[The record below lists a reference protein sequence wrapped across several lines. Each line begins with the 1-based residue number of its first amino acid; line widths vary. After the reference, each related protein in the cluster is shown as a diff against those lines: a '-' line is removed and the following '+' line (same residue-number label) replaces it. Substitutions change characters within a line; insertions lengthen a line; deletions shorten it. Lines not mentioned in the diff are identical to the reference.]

1 MKVRLILFS
10 GLFLLMSTIT
20 FSPTFAEQTFETV
33 STNEQISLVKISTS
47 LSIPSDNTLP
57 WASVYGIVENHADG
71 HPVIIQIYQDD
82 QAVHFAQTDV
92 NEDGSYEYKFRI
104 RNIDGDNIIKVFEG
118 DYDVKI
124 FKTIKTNYNSS
135 I

>member
-1 MKVRLILFS
+1 M
-10 GLFLLMSTIT
+10 
-20 FSPTFAEQTFETV
+20 
-33 STNEQISLVKISTS
+33 
-47 LSIPSDNTLP
+47 
-57 WASVYGIVENHADG
+57 
-71 HPVIIQIYQDD
+71 
-82 QAVHFAQTDV
+82 HFAQTDV

>member
-1 MKVRLILFS
+1 
-10 GLFLLMSTIT
+10 MSTIT